1 VGFTRNITITN
12 TTHRFSFYAKASGL
26 NWVSLEISGFTGA
39 PVSGSCFY
47 DLVNGVVG
55 TNAISGTI
63 TPVGNGWYRCSGI
76 VTPDAG
82 DLFGNFAIYVA
93 DGNLDITVDRD
104 GTSSILIWGAQLET
118 GSTATAYQRV
128 TDQYN
133 VTEAGVSS
141 VSYLFFDGVND
152 SLATPSIDFPAYE
165 QLGSELVA
173 NGDFASAT
181 GWTAETGWSIGSGVA
196 TKVVSGANANLFQ
209 DIGIVAGRT
218 YRVTYTLTY
227 VAGGFQMI
235 IGGTASSVKLASG
248 TYTDYIVA
256 GSSNLRVSA
265 FGNAAFAGTIDNISV
280 KEVLRPADKMTVF
293 AGVRKLVDTG
303 FQVIGE
309 ISTIPDNTDGSFGLG
324 ASTLV
329 SDASRRT
336 WSFGSRG
343 TVFTLT
349 GAAFYAAPITNVLTG
364 IGDVAGDNN
373 TIRVNGAQIA
383 QVTSDQG
390 TGTYRNSPLYIGARN
405 SASNFLSGHLYSL
418 IVRGA
423 QSNTGQIS
431 STETWVA
438 SRTGIVI

>member
-1 VGFTRNITITN
+1 
-12 TTHRFSFYAKASGL
+12 
-26 NWVSLEISGFTGA
+26 
-39 PVSGSCFY
+39 
-47 DLVNGVVG
+47 
-55 TNAISGTI
+55 
-63 TPVGNGWYRCSGI
+63 
-76 VTPDAG
+76 
-82 DLFGNFAIYVA
+82 
-93 DGNLDITVDRD
+93 
-104 GTSSILIWGAQLET
+104 
-118 GSTATAYQRV
+118 V

-133 VTEAGVSS
+133 VTEAGVPS

-227 VAGGFQMI
+227 SAGGFQMI
-235 IGGTASSVKLASG
+235 IGGTASTVKLASG

-293 AGVRKLVDTG
+293 AGVWKLSDAALSMIVELSADAG
-303 FQVIGE
+303 GNNGAFRLLA
-309 ISTIPDNTDGSFGLG
+309 PGSAGYEYRQRGTLNAAG
-324 ASTLV
+324 ASITPG
-329 SDASRRT
+329 
-336 WSFGSRG
+336 F
-343 TVFTLT
+343 
-349 GAAFYAAPITNVLTG
+349 AAPITNTLTG
-364 IGDVAGDNN
+364 IGDISNDV
-373 TIRVNGAQIA
+373 TTLRVNGT
-383 QVTSDQG
+383 QVGTSSADQG
-390 TGTYRNSPLYIGARN
+390 TGNFGNYPLFVGGRAGT
-405 SASNFLSGHLYSL
+405 SLFFSGHLYSL

-438 SRTGIVI
+438 GKTGVVI